1 MSNFSMASLL
11 EEIQMEVII
20 IALALVTSIIIVTIV
35 LCCIWRRNR
44 QKSEPE
50 NQIIRSLNSS
60 FKYVDVAVIRVEN
73 HRENLRREIQ
83 RSQNSRY
90 KRSSQV
96 NQGQLR
102 SNRQRGQERPVSFPD
117 CRSQIPRVR
126 YMEESGAGITNIPRS
141 RQPITYY
148 RAESPTPPPQILE
161 APYFYS
167 NEAFEHSDTFLN
179 HLTDVWF
186 FRLKTLKF
194 KL

>member
-1 MSNFSMASLL
+1 MSNLSMASLL

-20 IALALVTSIIIVTIV
+20 IALALVTSVVLVTIV

-44 QKSEPE
+44 YKAEPE

-90 KRSSQV
+90 
-96 NQGQLR
+96 NR
-102 SNRQRGQERPVSFPD
+102 SNGPSQTRQNRRPGQERPVSFPD

-126 YMEESGAGITNIPRS
+126 YMEESGAEISNIPRS
-141 RQPITYY
+141 RQPVTYY
-148 RAESPTPPPQILE
+148 RAESPTPPPQILGS
-161 APYFYS
+161 PYFYS

-179 HLTDVWF
+179 HLTDV
-186 FRLKTLKF
+186 
-194 KL
+194 

>member
-1 MSNFSMASLL
+1 MSNLSFASLL
-11 EEIQMEVII
+11 EEMEIEVII
-20 IALALVTSIIIVTIV
+20 IALALVTSVIFVTTV

-44 QKSEPE
+44 QKDEPE

-90 KRSSQV
+90 KRS
-96 NQGQLR
+96 NPGQGQPR
-102 SNRQRGQERPVSFPD
+102 SNRSRPNRSQENFQRPVSFPD

-126 YMEESGAGITNIPRS
+126 YMEESGAAISEISNIPRS

-148 RAESPTPPPQILE
+148 RAESPTPPPQILGS
-161 APYFYS
+161 PFFYS

-179 HLTDVWF
+179 HLTDV
-186 FRLKTLKF
+186 
-194 KL
+194 